1 MKAKGINFKF
11 LMLHI
16 DSMMMSDVVLH
27 GEEFECWRYMKLHMK
42 YLKEECNL
50 TYDRTAKLIS
60 VETLDK
66 LISEYYLVEKIGE
79 KLKIPWA
86 DENWLKFENHQK
98 NSSKGGKKT
107 QENNRKRKAEE
118 REKERIAMLQKEL
131 GLDGINGE
139 TLLKGN

>member
-50 TYDRTAKLIS
+50 TYDRAAKLIS

-79 KLKIPWA
+79 KLTKEELGGYDI
-86 DENWLKFENHQK
+86 HSK
-98 NSSKGGKKT
+98 NGVIDNVT
-107 QENNRKRKAEE
+107 FT
-118 REKERIAMLQKEL
+118 EKEAMDKTKLFLSYMPNSIYQIPSL
-131 GLDGINGE
+131 GKLYVVF
-139 TLLKGN
+139 